1 MESSTPFTLP
11 RGFVDTTAT
20 ATDGRRLR
28 IYYLRKTPVLYR
40 AHDYRR
46 HVCSNDAA
54 IAAAI
59 IRAKLLRAAEIEV
72 LRDFAAAYT
81 RGERDLNG
89 KEPFEDVQPI
99 GIILIRIG
107 LHVFSVDNVMAMGYQ
122 TWNFKE
128 DFLETERT
136 AYYRSD
142 QQNQI
147 GPEEK
152 RQVHLFVKMKTK

>member
-1 MESSTPFTLP
+1 MEFSTPLTLP
-11 RGFVDTTAT
+11 QGFVDTAAT

-28 IYYLRKTPVLYR
+28 IYYLRKTPVLPVGCRGYR

-46 HVCSNDAA
+46 HVYSNDAA

-81 RGERDLNG
+81 RGEHDLN
-89 KEPFEDVQPI
+89 
-99 GIILIRIG
+99 
-107 LHVFSVDNVMAMGYQ
+107 
-122 TWNFKE
+122 

-152 RQVHLFVKMKTK
+152 RQVDLFVKMKTK

>member
-1 MESSTPFTLP
+1 MEFSTPLTLP
-11 RGFVDTTAT
+11 QGFVDTTAT

-28 IYYLRKTPVLYR
+28 IYYLRKTPVLPVGCRGYR
-40 AHDYRR
+40 ARDYRR

-89 KEPFEDVQPI
+89 KEPYEDVQPI
-99 GIILIRIG
+99 GIILSQHTSNYIYTLG
-107 LHVFSVDNVMAMGYQ
+107 
-122 TWNFKE
+122 T
-128 DFLETERT
+128 T
-136 AYYRSD
+136 AYNSRFG
-142 QQNQI
+142 Q
-147 GPEEK
+147 
-152 RQVHLFVKMKTK
+152 